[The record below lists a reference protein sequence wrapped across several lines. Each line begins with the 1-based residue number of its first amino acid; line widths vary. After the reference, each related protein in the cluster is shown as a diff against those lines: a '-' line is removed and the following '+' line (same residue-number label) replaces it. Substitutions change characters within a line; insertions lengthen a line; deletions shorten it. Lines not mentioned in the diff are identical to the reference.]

1 MPHEANLLKDF
12 AIIMAVA
19 GAAVVIMRQL
29 KQPSIL
35 GYILAGLLVGPFTFD
50 NPIVSNIDTIRQLA
64 DVGLVLLLFGL
75 GLEFGWERIRQVGFK
90 VLFIGALEITFL
102 IALGFQI
109 GVALGWTDTEAIF
122 LGAAISISSS
132 AVLIKML
139 GDSGELLSTRGRLI
153 VGILVV
159 EDFAAVILLSILSGV
174 AGGGTANAEEVA
186 LIAGKLALFT
196 GAALVAGGLIAPRL
210 VDLIARTRSQEALLV
225 SALALAFGLALV
237 GELLDISAAAGA
249 FLIGAVLGDTK
260 HAHQIS
266 IRMHPV
272 RDMFGALFF
281 VSVGMLVDIH
291 QIGEFIVPSI
301 IVAAVFIAGK
311 VIANTIGVF
320 VTGTNGTDSLR
331 VGMGMP
337 QSGEFSLAM
346 VKVGADHGVIGPFLY
361 PVVAVMTALT
371 SVLYPILYRSSEGV
385 SGILKRWSPRVVRT
399 YVDSL
404 GDWLAAMQRSFQIK
418 SPAAHEIRRSGRLL
432 LVNLAL
438 MALLIGVGTFIL
450 RFSSNLEASTGSE
463 ENLIG
468 LIISALVLAL
478 CLPSGVIVWRETRT
492 LADLITSSA
501 FRPRSATSHRWRTE
515 EVRLLLRDSMLAAS
529 AVLLG
534 IWALPLLSQ
543 LLALGA
549 LSIPIP
555 IIFLAGVAF
564 VLGRSFLKVH
574 SALEGT
580 LERTMLG
587 PVVTS
592 SSESELQ
599 AEAKRATSSVVPIP
613 TDSDGNTPEP
623 VEEAESA
630 TYLEA
635 VEAAHSAAVERLPHS
650 GTAEDANATAPKRI
664 RPIASRKPSSGPGDP
679 SAR

>member
-1 MPHEANLLKDF
+1 M
-12 AIIMAVA
+12 
-19 GAAVVIMRQL
+19 
-29 KQPSIL
+29 
-35 GYILAGLLVGPFTFD
+35 
-50 NPIVSNIDTIRQLA
+50 SNADTIRQLA

-174 AGGGTANAEEVA
+174 ASGGTANLEEVA

-210 VDLIARTRSQEALLV
+210 IDLIARTRSQEALLV

-266 IRMHPV
+266 IRMQPV

-320 VTGTNGTDSLR
+320 VTGTNGTESLR

-337 QSGEFSLAM
+337 QSGEFSLAI

-361 PVVAVMTALT
+361 PVVAVVTALT
-371 SVLYPILYRSSEGV
+371 SILYPILYRSSEGV
-385 SGILKRWSPRVVRT
+385 SGILKRWSPRVLRT
-399 YVDSL
+399 
-404 GDWLAAMQRSFQIK
+404 
-418 SPAAHEIRRSGRLL
+418 
-432 LVNLAL
+432 
-438 MALLIGVGTFIL
+438 
-450 RFSSNLEASTGSE
+450 
-463 ENLIG
+463 
-468 LIISALVLAL
+468 
-478 CLPSGVIVWRETRT
+478 
-492 LADLITSSA
+492 
-501 FRPRSATSHRWRTE
+501 
-515 EVRLLLRDSMLAAS
+515 
-529 AVLLG
+529 
-534 IWALPLLSQ
+534 
-543 LLALGA
+543 
-549 LSIPIP
+549 
-555 IIFLAGVAF
+555 
-564 VLGRSFLKVH
+564 
-574 SALEGT
+574 
-580 LERTMLG
+580 
-587 PVVTS
+587 
-592 SSESELQ
+592 
-599 AEAKRATSSVVPIP
+599 
-613 TDSDGNTPEP
+613 
-623 VEEAESA
+623 
-630 TYLEA
+630 
-635 VEAAHSAAVERLPHS
+635 
-650 GTAEDANATAPKRI
+650 
-664 RPIASRKPSSGPGDP
+664 
-679 SAR
+679 